1 MRWYKGLEQTAVGC
15 SRIRRKGTACLHRV
29 YTVCPIIVSG
39 DIAKKQMK
47 YTYDFAKIG
56 DKVPMIE
63 FLDDL
68 LLENHG
74 EVKNEYCREVL

>member
-15 SRIRRKGTACLHRV
+15 SPDQAERDSLPPPV